1 MYSSYDTNNLPTYNT
16 LRDCISLSNQYKLL
30 EYIFLQY
37 KNAAFVKSLGKQLKR
52 PFLYALIWYFLL

>member
-37 KNAAFVKSLGKQLKR
+37 KNAAFVKSLKKQL
-52 PFLYALIWYFLL
+52 